1 MKKLVILLILL
12 AAVIFT
18 AGCTDESQENSTN
31 IQAVQDNNGV
41 VGANESEQNT
51 IPQETQEGNGI
62 AETNESKQNTT
73 SQETQEGSSVVQV
86 TSLEQINTSLEQGPV
101 LVKIGSKHCGP
112 CQAMRPMLKELAT
125 EYSGKA
131 TIASIDITESPDLE
145 AYFEIGYV
153 PDTSL
158 IVGIEDGDYVYMQE
172 DGAITKDRFKARIQG
187 QMEKEVYENRIN
199 LALLQ
204 EGKSKL
210 D

>member
-1 MKKLVILLILL
+1 MKKLIILLIML

-18 AGCTDESQENSTN
+18 AGCTDESKVNSTDT
-31 IQAVQDNNGV
+31 QAVQESNGIV
-41 VGANESEQNT
+41 KANESGQST
-51 IPQETQEGNGI
+51 IPQETQEGNSVV
-62 AETNESKQNTT
+62 ETNKSKQNT
-73 SQETQEGSSVVQV
+73 TQEGSSVVQV
-86 TSLEQINTSLEQGPV
+86 TSLKQINTSLEQGPV

-172 DGAITKDRFKARIQG
+172 DGAVTKDRFKARIQG

-204 EGKSKL
+204 EGKST
-210 D
+210 

>member
-1 MKKLVILLILL
+1 MKKLFILLIML

-18 AGCTDESQENSTN
+18 AGCTDESKGNSTDT
-31 IQAVQDNNGV
+31 QAVQENNSIV
-41 VGANESEQNT
+41 EANESEQ
-51 IPQETQEGNGI
+51 IISQETQEENGI
-62 AETNESKQNTT
+62 VKTNESGKNTT
-73 SQETQEGSSVVQV
+73 SQEAQEGTSVLEV
-86 TSLEQINTSLEQGPV
+86 TSLEQINASLEQGPV

-112 CQAMRPMLKELAT
+112 CQAMKPMLKELAT

-131 TIASIDITESPDLE
+131 TITSIDITESPDLE

-172 DGAITKDRFKARIQG
+172 DGTVTKDRFKARIQG

-199 LALLQ
+199 LALLK
-204 EGKSKL
+204 EGKSR
-210 D
+210 

>member
-1 MKKLVILLILL
+1 MKKLIILLIML

-18 AGCTDESQENSTN
+18 AGCTDESKVNSTDT
-31 IQAVQDNNGV
+31 QAVQESNGIV
-41 VGANESEQNT
+41 KANESGQST
-51 IPQETQEGNGI
+51 IPQETQEGNSVV
-62 AETNESKQNTT
+62 ETNKSKQNT
-73 SQETQEGSSVVQV
+73 TQEGSSVVQV
-86 TSLEQINTSLEQGPV
+86 TSLQQINTSLEQGPV

-172 DGAITKDRFKARIQG
+172 DGAVTKDRFKARIQG

-204 EGKSKL
+204 EGKST
-210 D
+210 

>member
-12 AAVIFT
+12 AAIIFT
-18 AGCTDESQENSTN
+18 AGCTDKSQENSTN
-31 IQAVQDNNGV
+31 TQAVQNSNGV
-41 VGANESEQNT
+41 VETNESEQRT
-51 IPQETQEGNGI
+51 IPQETQEGNGVI
-62 AETNESKQNTT
+62 ETNESEQNT
-73 SQETQEGSSVVQV
+73 SQKTQEGGSVVQV
-86 TSLEQINTSLEQGPV
+86 TSLKQINTSLEQGPV

-158 IVGIEDGDYVYMQE
+158 IVGIENGDYVYIQE
-172 DGAITKDRFKARIQG
+172 DGTVTKDRFKARIQG
-187 QMEKEVYENRIN
+187 QMEKEIYENRIN

-204 EGKSKL
+204 EGKST
-210 D
+210 

>member
-1 MKKLVILLILL
+1 MKKLVILLIML

-18 AGCTDESQENSTN
+18 AGCTDENQENSTDT
-31 IQAVQDNNGV
+31 QAVQESNGIV
-41 VGANESEQNT
+41 EANESEQTNLQEIQEENGIVEANESNT
-51 IPQETQEGNGI
+51 TAQETPE
-62 AETNESKQNTT
+62 ESNVL
-73 SQETQEGSSVVQV
+73 EV
-86 TSLEQINTSLEQGPV
+86 TSLEQINASLEQGPV

-112 CQAMRPMLKELAT
+112 CQAMKPMLEELAT

-145 AYFEIGYV
+145 AYFDIGYV

-158 IVGIEDGDYVYMQE
+158 IVGIKDGDYVYMQE
-172 DGAITKDRFKARIQG
+172 DGAVTKDRFKARIQG

-204 EGKSKL
+204 EGKST
-210 D
+210 